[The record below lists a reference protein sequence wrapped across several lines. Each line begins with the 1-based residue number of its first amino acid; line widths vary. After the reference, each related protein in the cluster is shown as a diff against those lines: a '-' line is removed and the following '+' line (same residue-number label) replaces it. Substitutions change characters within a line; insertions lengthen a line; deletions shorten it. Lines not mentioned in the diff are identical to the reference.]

1 MLYTTP
7 GIFYIYK
14 QIEKIEKSDHFKSLL
29 NDLSR
34 LGHIKRFVVDE
45 AHCVS
50 KWGRDFRPDYLKLEN
65 LRKSFP
71 NIPIMAL
78 TATAPEEV
86 KDDIIK
92 VLNIVGCEYL

>member
-7 GIFYIYK
+7 
-14 QIEKIEKSDHFKSLL
+14 EKIEKSDHFKSLL
-29 NDLSR
+29 NDLHK

-71 NIPIMAL
+71 KIPIMAL

-86 KDDIIK
+86 KEDIIR
-92 VLNIVGCEYL
+92 VLNILGCEYL